1 MTDNKEI
8 LKFFPQPIFKYK
20 IDSYQEWNAQLLDYI
35 YELKEDDES
44 GIERSNINGW
54 HSKPFDLKKKNSIQ
68 HKFFLNITKYVFDV
82 LKSYGW
88 KADPEKIICSEMW
101 AIINKK
107 NNFNLLH
114 THPNS
119 YLSAAYYAKAPKN
132 SGNFIIEDPL
142 SVSRHSYPIIE
153 TKTEFNTKVVGLDIE
168 EGDLLIFPAY
178 LPHKVGKNNTDED
191 RVVVSF
197 NININNFS

>member
-1 MTDNKEI
+1 MTDNREI

-20 IDSYQEWNAQLLDYI
+20 VDNYQNWNVQLLDYI
-35 YELKEDDES
+35 YGLKKNDEN
-44 GIERSNINGW
+44 GIERSNVSGW
-54 HSKPFDLKKKNSIQ
+54 HSKPFDLKNKDSTQ
-68 HKFFLNITKYVFDV
+68 HKFFLSITKYVFDV
-82 LKSYGW
+82 LKNYGW

-197 NININNFS
+197 NININNFR